1 MRPRP
6 IFVIQ
11 RHEIIMTP
19 RDLIRPEI
27 AALAA
32 YHVQPAAG
40 VIKLDAMENPFT
52 FPPHLQS
59 ALLARLSAASL
70 NRYPSADA
78 PALKAAIRRAMHIH
92 DGMEILLG
100 NGSDEIIQLIAMAVA
115 RPGAT
120 LLSVEPAFVMFR
132 MIAAFCGLR
141 YVGVPLNDDFSI
153 DADAMIAAIERDRP
167 AVTFIA
173 YPNNPTGNLFERD
186 AIRRIISTCEKNN
199 GLVVIDEAYFAF
211 SRESFLDEIP
221 AFPNALLMRTVSK
234 LGLAGARLGMLIGA
248 REWLQEFDKLRL
260 PYNINAMTQAAVT
273 LAMEHYD
280 AFLSQAE
287 TLKTER
293 ARLQTALAAIA
304 ATAIETFPS
313 EANFILV
320 RVTDAERTFA
330 ALLSRKILVK
340 NTAKAHPLL
349 RNTLRLTVGAPSENA
364 ALIAALKDI
373 SQ

>member
-1 MRPRP
+1 
-6 IFVIQ
+6 
-11 RHEIIMTP
+11 MTP
-19 RDLIRPEI
+19 QDLIRPEI
-27 AALAA
+27 AALSA

-52 FPPHLQS
+52 FPADLES
-59 ALLARLSAASL
+59 ALAARLSAASL

-132 MIAAFCGLR
+132 MIATFCGLR

-153 DADAMIAAIERDRP
+153 NADAMIAVIERDRP

-173 YPNNPTGNLFERD
+173 HPNNPTGNLFDRD
-186 AIRRIISTCEKNN
+186 AIRRIVRACEKNN

-221 AFPNALLMRTVSK
+221 AFPNAVLMRTVSK

-260 PYNINAMTQAAVT
+260 PYNINAMTQATVT

-280 AFLSQAE
+280 AFLAQAE

-293 ARLQTALAAIA
+293 ARLQAALAAID
-304 ATAIETFPS
+304 IETFPS

-320 RVTDAERTFA
+320 RTTDAERTFA

-340 NTAKAHPLL
+340 NTSKAHPLL
-349 RNTLRLTVGAPSENA
+349 RNTLRLTVGAPSENE